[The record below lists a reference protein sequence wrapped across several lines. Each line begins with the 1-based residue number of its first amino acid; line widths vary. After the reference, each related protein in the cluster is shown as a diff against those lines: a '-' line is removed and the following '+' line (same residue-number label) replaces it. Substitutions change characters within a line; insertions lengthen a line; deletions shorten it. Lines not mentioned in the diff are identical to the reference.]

1 MVYENVIKTNG
12 PYLGKDGR
20 YRIILK
26 FNDGTKKGMSYPK
39 YLMEIHLER
48 YLEKDE
54 TVDHI
59 DGNPLNNELSNL
71 RVLNRQEHC
80 SNDCIRNNSIIVTC
94 TYCGK
99 TFEIEGSKINSR
111 NRRDRHQSG
120 YFCSRRCSGKYG
132 KEIQLHLREHEQK
145 EKIIASKYRKHQ
157 Y

>member
-1 MVYENVIKTNG
+1 MIYENVIKTNG

-39 YLMEIHLER
+39 YLMEMHLER

-99 TFEIEGSKINSR
+99 TFEIEGIDIKVVIFVQEDALVNMERKSNYIYESTSK
-111 NRRDRHQSG
+111 
-120 YFCSRRCSGKYG
+120 K
-132 KEIQLHLREHEQK
+132 KK
-145 EKIIASKYRKHQ
+145 
-157 Y
+157 

>member
-39 YLMEIHLER
+39 YLMEMHLER

-71 RVLNRQEHC
+71 RVLNRQKHC

-145 EKIIASKYRKHQ
+145 EKIIASKYRRHQ